1 MMEAGSALEKYF
13 NVVPEESEIEEAE
26 AGEVEAVLPA
36 LPSEDT
42 MAGEMETESS
52 GQVTEM
58 PAPDFSEGVGDED
71 TRAEV
76 LETEDQDLP
85 GAALNT
91 AAATGAEESSVQE
104 PRSSR
109 GEESRGGPRIGSAG
123 ARGFFFNN

>member
-1 MMEAGSALEKYF
+1 MQ
-13 NVVPEESEIEEAE
+13 EESEIEEAE

-123 ARGFFFNN
+123 ARGFFFN

>member
-1 MMEAGSALEKYF
+1 MAR
-13 NVVPEESEIEEAE
+13 P
-26 AGEVEAVLPA
+26 PA
-36 LPSEDT
+36 LDCSV
-42 MAGEMETESS
+42 G
-52 GQVTEM
+52 G
-58 PAPDFSEGVGDED
+58 GDED
-71 TRAEV
+71 TGPEV

>member
-1 MMEAGSALEKYF
+1 M
-13 NVVPEESEIEEAE
+13 VPEESEIEEAE
-26 AGEVEAVLPA
+26 AGTVEAGAVEAVLPA
-36 LPSEDT
+36 LPGEDVV
-42 MAGEMETESS
+42 AGEMETDSRQALDCS
-52 GQVTEM
+52 VG
-58 PAPDFSEGVGDED
+58 GGDED
-71 TRAEV
+71 MGAEV